1 MNCRK
6 AQAQFDDLSR
16 GRLPEPL
23 AAALRQHLD
32 DCTDCRVAHQRAA
45 RLQRLIALK
54 RHEHPGAEYFDGF
67 LAEFHRRLDAEL
79 QPRPSVWQRLAGA
92 WSIEP
97 MRGWRFGFAGALA
110 LTMAAMVLWY
120 SVRPANQTVATASP
134 GIEPVAPTPTLFT
147 ASAPAVQAV
156 PLTIAAP
163 LPSLARE
170 SADRLQPMMA
180 GNPAG
185 SATSVM
191 PVSAVAD
198 RANDPLAP
206 RYVLDRVTVSPASY
220 EVANVHF

>member
-6 AQAQFDDLSR
+6 AQSQFDDLSV

-32 DCTDCRVAHQRAA
+32 DCTDCRVAHQRAS
-45 RLQRLIALK
+45 RLQRLLALK
-54 RHEHPGAEYFDGF
+54 QHERPATEYFDGF
-67 LAEFHRRLDAEL
+67 LAEFHRRLDVEM
-79 QPRPSVWQRLAGA
+79 QPRPSVWERLAGA
-92 WSIEP
+92 WRVEP
-97 MRGWRFGFAGALA
+97 VRGWRFGFAGALGM
-110 LTMAAMVLWY
+110 TVAAVVLWF
-120 SVRPANQTVATASP
+120 SVRPANQTVATARP
-134 GIEPVAPTPTLFT
+134 DLLPVGPTPTLFS
-147 ASAPAVQAV
+147 ASVPAVQAV

-163 LPSLARE
+163 LPSLPRE
-170 SADRLQPMMA
+170 SWGRLQPEMA

-191 PVSAVAD
+191 SISAVAD
-198 RANDPLAP
+198 RSNESLAP